1 MSSSATRV
9 PSAEEGAGWVH
20 FTFPEGPSASDP
32 EHEPARKLNRE
43 LNNGD

>member
-20 FTFPEGPSASDP
+20 VTLPEAHRRQIRSTNPLRGSTGS
-32 EHEPARKLNRE
+32 
-43 LNNGD
+43 

>member
-20 FTFPEGPSASDP
+20 VTLPEAHRRQIRSTNPL
-32 EHEPARKLNRE
+32 ERLNKE
-43 LNNGD
+43 LNDGD